1 MLKRVIILT
10 SIILFT
16 GCSTQ
21 FLYDRL
27 DWMAAQYVDQYVSL
41 NDKQESMLKQ
51 SVNEVKEW
59 HRQKQLPTYIS
70 YIDRVLLLKPSEVNV
85 SQIGKEYDQLKGYSR
100 QIVIQVMPHLYDLF
114 MTLDQAQGDELLVSL
129 QEKYQEEYA
138 DYKDLSE
145 EENRDKSYKRM
156 VKILEKWIGDLSA
169 TQDRNVKQWSLERP
183 LMSHEWLNQQLINK
197 AELQVLFLQSNESS
211 AFKNKFST
219 TLLEPENL
227 YTQQLKVKLQQN
239 SAITVDMLVQVI
251 QKMSPK
257 QLEHYHDELRDW
269 RKIFVGIASK

>member
-1 MLKRVIILT
+1 
-10 SIILFT
+10 
-16 GCSTQ
+16 
-21 FLYDRL
+21 
-27 DWMAAQYVDQYVSL
+27 MAAQYVDQYVSL

>member
-1 MLKRVIILT
+1 MLKRAIILT
-10 SIILFT
+10 SIMLFT

-41 NDKQESMLKQ
+41 DDKQERMLKQ

-59 HRQKQLPTYIS
+59 HRKKQLPTYIS
-70 YIDRVLLLKPSEVNV
+70 YIDRVLLLKPSEVNA

-100 QIVIQVMPHLYDLF
+100 QIAIQVMPHLYDLF
-114 MTLDQAQGDELLVSL
+114 MTLDQAQGDELFVSF
-129 QEKYQEEYA
+129 QEKYQDEYA

-145 EENRDKSYKRM
+145 EENRDKSYEIM
-156 VKILEKWIGDLSA
+156 VKILEKWIGDLST
-169 TQDRNVKQWSLERP
+169 TQDRNVKQWSLDRP
-183 LMSHEWLNQQLINK
+183 LMSHEWFNQQLINK
-197 AELQVLFLQSNESS
+197 AELQVLFLQRNESS
-211 AFKNKFST
+211 VFKNKFST
-219 TLLEPENL
+219 TLLEPESL
-227 YTQQLKVKLQQN
+227 YTEQLKVKLQQN
-239 SAITVDMLVQVI
+239 RAITVDMLVQVI

-269 RKIFVGIASK
+269 RKIFVDIASK

>member
-59 HRQKQLPTYIS
+59 HRQQQLPAYITYI
-70 YIDRVLLLKPSEVNV
+70 DHLLMLKPSEVDTGKV
-85 SQIGKEYDQLKGYSR
+85 QKEYEQLKGYSR
-100 QIVIQVMPHLYDLF
+100 QIAIQVMPYLYDLF
-114 MTLDQAQGDELLVSL
+114 MTLDQAQGDELFVSL

-183 LMSHEWLNQQLINK
+183 LMSHEWFNQQLINK
-197 AELQVLFLQSNESS
+197 AELQVLFLQRNESS

-239 SAITVDMLVQVI
+239 RAITVDMLVQVI

-269 RKIFVGIASK
+269 RKIFVDIASK